1 MQLQILAY
9 LTWFLIAGSAVGCL
23 YLLYACNAVAKFARQ
38 PMPRAVTQPPVTI
51 LKPLRGE
58 DPALAENLRSFL
70 RQDYP
75 MLQLV
80 CGVADA
86 GDPAAAVVRQL
97 IGEFPQADIALVVD
111 ATQRGTN
118 LKVANLRNMFPAVKH
133 DLLVLAD
140 SDMRVG
146 ADYLA
151 AITAPLVADR
161 GIGLVTCLYRANSAG
176 GLWSDLACLHINHG
190 FLPQAVVGESLGQGA
205 GCFGATMVFDQAT
218 LAAAGG
224 FEALADMLADD
235 HALGQAVRKL
245 GKRVALSPYLV
256 NDIVAEGSF
265 LGLFRHELRWAR
277 TIRLVAAAGFAGSV
291 VTYPVPLALLA
302 LCLAAAPLAATAMLI
317 LALAIRG
324 ICARRIDRALRLKA
338 APLWLLPVRDLLSFA
353 VFIASFLGRSVAW
366 RDRRFRIGPEGQ
378 LIIVPEKSR

>member
-1 MQLQILAY
+1 MQLQVLGY
-9 LTWFLIAGSAVGCL
+9 LTWLLIAGSAVGCL
-23 YLLYACNAVAKFARQ
+23 YLLYACNAVTKFSQ
-38 PMPRAVTQPPVTI
+38 QTMPRAATQPAVSI

-75 MLQLV
+75 TLQLV

-151 AITAPLVADR
+151 TVTAPLVAD
-161 GIGLVTCLYRANSAG
+161 GGVGLVTCLYRASSAG

-190 FLPQAVVGESLGQGA
+190 FLPQAVVGE
-205 GCFGATMVFDQAT
+205 
-218 LAAAGG
+218 
-224 FEALADMLADD
+224 
-235 HALGQAVRKL
+235 
-245 GKRVALSPYLV
+245 VA
-256 NDIVAEGSF
+256 
-265 LGLFRHELRWAR
+265 R
-277 TIRLVAAAGFAGSV
+277 
-291 VTYPVPLALLA
+291 
-302 LCLAAAPLAATAMLI
+302 
-317 LALAIRG
+317 
-324 ICARRIDRALRLKA
+324 ARRRLLRRDHG
-338 APLWLLPVRDLLSFA
+338 VRPCDPRC
-353 VFIASFLGRSVAW
+353 G
-366 RDRRFRIGPEGQ
+366 RRFRGAG
-378 LIIVPEKSR
+378 RYAGG